1 MELDEALFFLGDF
14 GLYQTIIY
22 VLICVSGQ
30 FTQAWHMLSMAF
42 LGGLPEHHCKVP
54 EGLYLNHSVPSSL
67 VDGRVVYSQCSMYK
81 NVSIDNSTVPCED
94 GWEYS
99 FQSTI
104 VTEWDL
110 VCVKSALVETSESVF
125 MAGVMVGSLVFGQLS
140 DHFGRLRVWLVSIWL
155 QIVFGVGAAFAQDY
169 YSFTI
174 LRFITGAL
182 EQGVDIVSYV
192 MATEMFSPARRSFA
206 GVLTTLFWASG
217 IMSLALLAYLLP
229 NWRHLQLLISLFNVI
244 ALPYWWVIP
253 ESSRWLVS
261 RGRIGEAEEILQK
274 VARFN
279 NKAVPSP
286 MLVSGGGTGKNE
298 IDHTGHQGP
307 DVTPI
312 TPGSTGEK
320 DLHMSGSSGAST
332 ERKNILDLFRTPR
345 LRKFTLIMMF
355 VWWVN
360 SLIYYGLSLNTDIL
374 AGDKYVNFFISG
386 AVEIPAYIISS
397 FVVHRWGRR
406 VPLCIF
412 HVVGGVSCAL
422 TIAIPTSANGVD
434 LSPLVVTLAMLGKFG
449 IAASYAIVFLY
460 ATELFP
466 TVVRNVGVGVS
477 SFSSRVG
484 GIIAPF
490 AMYLERVSSIH
501 VPLALFGALS
511 ILAGLAALLLPE
523 TKGRKM
529 TQTIGELEDN

>member
-1 MELDEALFFLGDF
+1 MELDEALILLGDF

-54 EGLYLNHSVPSSL
+54 GVNRNHSIPSSL
-67 VDGRVVYSQCSMYK
+67 VDGREVYSQCSMYK
-81 NVSIDNSTVPCED
+81 NFSIDNSTVPCEN

-110 VCVKSALVETSESVF
+110 VCDKSALVETSESVF
-125 MAGVMVGSLVFGQLS
+125 MVGVMVGSLIFGQLS
-140 DHFGRLRVWLVSIWL
+140 DHFGRLRVWIVSIWL
-155 QIVFGVGAAFAQDY
+155 QMIFGVGTAFAQDY

-174 LRFITGAL
+174 LKFITGAL
-182 EQGVDIVSYV
+182 EQGVDLVSYV

-229 NWRHLQLLISLFNVI
+229 NWRHLQLLISLFNII

-261 RGRIGEAEEILQK
+261 RGRISEAEEILQK
-274 VARFN
+274 AARFN

-286 MLVSGGGTGKNE
+286 MLVSGDGAGKYQP
-298 IDHTGHQGP
+298 DLHQVP
-307 DVTPI
+307 DVGPI
-312 TPGSTGEK
+312 SICGKEHG
-320 DLHMSGSSGAST
+320 LHVNGSSGDSAGK
-332 ERKNILDLFRTPR
+332 KNLLDLFRTPR
-345 LRKFTLIMMF
+345 LRKVTLIMMF

-360 SLIYYGLSLNTDIL
+360 SLVYYGLSLNTDIL
-374 AGDKYVNFFISG
+374 AGDKYVNIFISG

-397 FVVHRWGRR
+397 FVIHRWGRR
-406 VPLCIF
+406 LPLCLF

-422 TIAIPTSANGVD
+422 TIAIPTSVNGVD

-501 VPLALFGALS
+501 VPLVLFGVLS
-511 ILAGLAALLLPE
+511 ILAGLTALLLTE

-529 TQTIGELEDN
+529 PQTIDELEDSSD